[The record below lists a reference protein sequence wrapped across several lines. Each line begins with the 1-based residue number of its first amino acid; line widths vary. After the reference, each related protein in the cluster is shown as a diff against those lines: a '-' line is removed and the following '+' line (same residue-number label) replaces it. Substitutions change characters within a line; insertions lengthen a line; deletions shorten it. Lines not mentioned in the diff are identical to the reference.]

1 MREIRFR
8 SWDKIRK
15 EMLYSDTQKDF
26 DKMLIHWDF
35 INGWSATRAKD
46 RFVLSNANAVLMQ
59 YTGLKDKN
67 GKEIYEGDIVK
78 AFYDKKYPFHYKIVF
93 NQKIACYWA
102 EPIQLNHAV
111 TTTKPLYDI
120 IEIFENCEVIGNL
133 YENPEL
139 LNQ

>member
-67 GKEIYEGDIVK
+67 GKEIYEGDIILYSGNDSCGKKVNPTK
-78 AFYDKKYPFHYKIVF
+78 LEIKWNEKGCWNIGDIWGYTGEGFYDLYT
-93 NQKIACYWA
+93 A
-102 EPIQLNHAV
+102 EI
-111 TTTKPLYDI
+111 
-120 IEIFENCEVIGNL
+120 IGNL

>member
-78 AFYDKKYPFHYKIVF
+78 VSGHTLEDKFLDSVDFYLGCFMFKSKREAVGYYKE
-93 NQKIACYWA
+93 YMR
-102 EPIQLNHAV
+102 
-111 TTTKPLYDI
+111 
-120 IEIFENCEVIGNL
+120 EIIGNL